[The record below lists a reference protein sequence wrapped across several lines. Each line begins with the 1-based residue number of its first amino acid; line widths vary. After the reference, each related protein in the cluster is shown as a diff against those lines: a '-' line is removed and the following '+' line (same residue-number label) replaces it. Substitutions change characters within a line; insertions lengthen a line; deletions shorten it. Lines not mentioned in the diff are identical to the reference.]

1 METKKQR
8 LNIEKKI
15 KNDFFNI
22 KIGTVN
28 RLNPQVIYF
37 EVRTFISP
45 MEEYSNYN
53 YVFSSLRKELS
64 RNLTEKLSNNKY
76 FNKKFILDF
85 QVANSGVKVN
95 KKSYLT
101 FQLFLKQNGNELKEL
116 KEIKK
121 ISEPFMT
128 EILNELK
135 QNIIDFNFSITKTK
149 KENIYCE

>member
-1 METKKQR
+1 MEAKKQR

-37 EVRTFISP
+37 EIRTFISP
-45 MEEYSNYN
+45 LEEYDNYN
-53 YVFSSLRKELS
+53 FIFSSLRKNLS
-64 RNLTEKLSNNKY
+64 KNLMEKLNGNY
-76 FNKKFILDF
+76 FFNKNFILDF
-85 QVANSGVKVN
+85 QVANSGVKIN

-101 FQLFLKQNGNELKEL
+101 FQIFLKQNDDSLKNL

-121 ISEPFMT
+121 ICEPLIT
-128 EILNELK
+128 EILDDLK
-135 QNIIDFNFSITKTK
+135 KNILSYNFLIAKTK
-149 KENIYCE
+149 KENIYY

>member
-45 MEEYSNYN
+45 MEEYGNYN